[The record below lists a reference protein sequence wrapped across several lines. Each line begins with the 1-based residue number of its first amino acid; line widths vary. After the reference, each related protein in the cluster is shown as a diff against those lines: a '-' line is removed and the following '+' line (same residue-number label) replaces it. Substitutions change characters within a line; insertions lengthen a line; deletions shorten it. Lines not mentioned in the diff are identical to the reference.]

1 MKRNKLRFR
10 GKPAGAFYIPFY
22 KGHFFRFFSR
32 KGGDIPTVRPGA
44 MLPGE
49 VKRAVEQIGEGNIV
63 EILRIGYDGSVDDMP
78 MLVEITRVFREGFSG
93 KIVNVERQMIEE
105 SSRQMIYAR
114 RGGGIIDFLYS
125 DGDIKEIK
133 ENRDADELS
142 EWRDKSEIKD
152 LLAALEIEDRIL
164 VAYYDKKHRGTVN
177 VEGVLLSRSMGNK
190 IFKIVIEKINGVEL
204 ENKIEKQFDIDNDLV
219 IDISLV

>member
-10 GKPAGAFYIPFY
+10 GKPVGAFYIPFY

-32 KGGDIPTVRPGA
+32 KGGGIPAVRPGA

-49 VKRAVEQIGEGNIV
+49 VKRAVEQIGEGYIV
-63 EILRIGYDGSVDDMP
+63 EILRIGYDGSLDDMP